1 MKFKASQSSL
11 LRLRCDLLVNSRG
24 EIFSQ
29 KLTPFFLNVKAA
41 LTRIRM
47 AKARN
52 AHPRMHNAS
61 NALVLYRERS
71 RQSAPGS
78 KRRRWTIKPPD
89 AKH

>member
-1 MKFKASQSSL
+1 MINAGPSMKFKASQSTL

-47 AKARN
+47 AKAIS

-61 NALVLYRERS
+61 DTLVLYQR
-71 RQSAPGS
+71 
-78 KRRRWTIKPPD
+78 
-89 AKH
+89 KHTAICTRVKTAGDGR